1 METFPLSIP
10 REDRNTHGDR
20 SALRDRLSK
29 TYISMTKRVWTRWAH
44 QVLQQGGQL
53 LGEGGELDEGRPQVG
68 VVPADEVAAKFVQSL
83 GVVFFILNV
92 VWVGKKEEVNY

>member
-1 METFPLSIP
+1 
-10 REDRNTHGDR
+10 
-20 SALRDRLSK
+20 
-29 TYISMTKRVWTRWAH
+29 MTKRVWTRWAH

-92 VWVGKKEEVNY
+92 VWVGKKEEVNYRSVYLNWTLSAVINTYHR

>member
-1 METFPLSIP
+1 
-10 REDRNTHGDR
+10 
-20 SALRDRLSK
+20 
-29 TYISMTKRVWTRWAH
+29 MTKCVLACGTH

-68 VVPADEVAAKFVQSL
+68 VVSADEVAAKFVQSL

-92 VWVGKKEEVNY
+92 V